1 MIFVNIILLCQLYFI
16 GEQKQMHNI
25 VSATFF
31 STSQLN
37 NKSLHPIYPPH
48 PIFEKYILLTNETQ
62 SELWISYLMLK
73 CW

>member
-1 MIFVNIILLCQLYFI
+1 
-16 GEQKQMHNI
+16 MHNI
-25 VSATFF
+25 VSAIFF

-37 NKSLHPIYPPH
+37 IKSLHPIYPPH
-48 PIFEKYILLTNETQ
+48 PIFEKYIPLTNETQ